1 MFKPETGVTG
11 QLHLKTFASN
21 TSPSPVD
28 STFDTCLQFIH
39 FCIQMIIN
47 SGLDFSN
54 NPQMAFSL
62 FLNPFFK
69 EHLEQFYKNTNLIG
83 LDLYFLRNNKYKT

>member
-1 MFKPETGVTG
+1 M
-11 QLHLKTFASN
+11 
-21 TSPSPVD
+21 
-28 STFDTCLQFIH
+28 
-39 FCIQMIIN
+39 QMIIN

-54 NPQMAFSL
+54 NLQFPL

-83 LDLYFLRNNKYKT
+83 LDLYFLMNNKYKSKLYNKGHSPFL